1 MLSATLMCLPSHLLV
16 PPRHLVCHPMR
27 RTSFAEMP
35 CSIARALEV
44 IGDWWTLLIIREAF
58 FGSRRF
64 GEFEKALGIA
74 PNVLTTRLGKLVEH
88 GILRVDS
95 VAQNGKAL
103 SYRLTPA
110 GHDLFPVLVALLQW
124 GDRHAATDEGP
135 PVRIVER
142 LSGEEIAPMGMRSA
156 SGQPL
161 RVQDVTAQPGPGAGP
176 EVRRRLEAVASA
188 HRTDRSQDQG
198 RGQG

>member
-1 MLSATLMCLPSHLLV
+1 
-16 PPRHLVCHPMR
+16 MR
-27 RTSFAEMP
+27 RTSFADMP

-74 PNVLTTRLGKLVEH
+74 PNVLTARLSKLVDS
-88 GILRVDS
+88 GILRVEAT
-95 VAQNGKAL
+95 AQNGKAL

-124 GDRHAATDEGP
+124 GDRHAAMPEGA

-142 LSGEEIAPMGMRSA
+142 RTGQDIAPMHMQSA
-156 SGQPL
+156 SGQTL
-161 RVQDVTAQPGPGAGP
+161 RVQDVMPLPGPGAGQA
-176 EVRRRLEAVASA
+176 VRQRLQAVAERASGA
-188 HRTDRSQDQG
+188 PADQG
-198 RGQG
+198 EDQRRGQGRPGG

>member
-1 MLSATLMCLPSHLLV
+1 
-16 PPRHLVCHPMR
+16 MR
-27 RTSFAEMP
+27 RTSFADMP

-64 GEFEKALGIA
+64 GEFEKTLGIS
-74 PNVLTTRLGKLVEH
+74 PNVLTARLGKLVDS
-88 GILRVDS
+88 GILRVDAT
-95 VAQNGKAL
+95 AQNGKAL

-124 GDRHAATDEGP
+124 GDRHAAMPDGA

-142 LSGEEIAPMGMRSA
+142 STGLAIAPMQMQSA
-156 SGQPL
+156 NGQVL
-161 RVQDVTAQPGPGAGP
+161 RVQDVRAEPGPGASAA
-176 EVRRRLEAVASA
+176 VRQRLQAVAERDSA
-188 HRTDRSQDQG
+188 VAADQG
-198 RGQG
+198 EDERGGQGRTRR